1 MAKFDEEPT
10 AHREQCRKW
19 GVKKRHMKIYP
30 HYAIVYCVIAV
41 VGYAFYVEPQYPS
54 TFMFI
59 PVENRSEKQVIN
71 SPLFPT
77 APSAEEHTRPTPK
90 AP

>member
-41 VGYAFYVEPQYPS
+41 ML
-54 TFMFI
+54 FMLNHNTL
-59 PVENRSEKQVIN
+59 V
-71 SPLFPT
+71 PLC
-77 APSAEEHTRPTPK
+77 SYL
-90 AP
+90 